1 MAPRLLP
8 REDADAAEEVR
19 ARFAAEDITVASAH
33 KALRVERDGD
43 GGRLICEHDGRE
55 VSFAFDTLLPAL
67 GRRANTEGFGLQ
79 ELGGGLRGKMGGGAS
94 RERGG
99 TWG

>member
-55 VSFAFDTLLPAL
+55 VSFAFDTLLLAL
-67 GRRANTEGFGLQ
+67 GRRANPDGFGLQ
-79 ELGGGLRGKMGGGAS
+79 ELGVVLRGNA
-94 RERGG
+94 RPEERRDGEE
-99 TWG
+99 W